1 MTHFEWW
8 DKVGSGM
15 PPLAGEDQHEH
26 VQRVTAACWDA
37 ARAAIYES
45 EAAQLTAP
53 LRERIASLHV
63 AVCQAVSLL
72 NSAPEVARCDEARQ
86 AHTILREVLVLHADE
101 YMDAPAPERERE
113 FVARKH
119 RRA

>member
-15 PPLAGEDQHEH
+15 PPLDGEDAHEH

-37 ARAAIYES
+37 ARAAIYDA

-53 LRERIASLHV
+53 LRERLAHAEHWAKHSMLMRST
-63 AVCQAVSLL
+63 QNEELL
-72 NSAPEVARCDEARQ
+72 R
-86 AHTILREVLVLHADE
+86 ILRG
-101 YMDAPAPERERE
+101 ER
-113 FVARKH
+113 A
-119 RRA
+119 

>member
-15 PPLAGEDQHEH
+15 PPLDGEDAHEH

-37 ARAAIYES
+37 ARAAIYDA

-53 LRERIASLHV
+53 LRERLAHAEHCNEGDCHYYGQKRPASC
-63 AVCQAVSLL
+63 ACS
-72 NSAPEVARCDEARQ
+72 
-86 AHTILREVLVLHADE
+86 
-101 YMDAPAPERERE
+101 
-113 FVARKH
+113 
-119 RRA
+119 RA